1 VRDNVFRFMV
11 PANELVGLQTVPIV
25 DVSVAVD
32 TQRRLLNISSM
43 SSKLVSRS
51 RNGTIV
57 STFDVGLLQNNS
69 LRFFTHISWE
79 PPPEMQQG
87 GPRRNL
93 ARLRRSLLFRAP
105 QPQSVSEP
113 THRPAPIA
121 PAFSCIIDQAE

>member
-1 VRDNVFRFMV
+1 MQAFISRVRDNVFRFMV

-25 DVSVAVD
+25 DVSVSVD
-32 TQRRLLNISSM
+32 TAKRLLNITSI

-69 LRFFTHISWE
+69 LRFHTHISWDA
-79 PPPEMQQG
+79 PPEAQN

-93 ARLRRSLLFRAP
+93 ARLRRTIFRG
-105 QPQSVSEP
+105 QGVR
-113 THRPAPIA
+113 TH
-121 PAFSCIIDQAE
+121 DMQ